1 MAHKGAAH
9 GHHLLLTAGKR
20 AGQLAATF
28 LQTREV
34 VEHHLKILT
43 QTGLVFE
50 TERAHLQVLLHAHAG
65 EHVAAFRHM
74 GHAQR
79 DDLVRMRFEQIVAI
93 IGNAAGFGRHQTGDG
108 VQGGGLAGAVGSDQ
122 GDDLAVVHL
131 EANALDRVDR
141 AIGNA

>member
-1 MAHKGAAH
+1 M
-9 GHHLLLTAGKR
+9 
-20 AGQLAATF
+20 
-28 LQTREV
+28 
-34 VEHHLKILT
+34 
-43 QTGLVFE
+43 
-50 TERAHLQVLLHAHAG
+50 
-65 EHVAAFRHM
+65 AAFRHM

-93 IGNAAGFGRHQTGDG
+93 ISNAAGFGRHQTGDG